1 MENVE
6 KNGPLRD
13 SELMRKRGRKIR
25 IFRARSF
32 APAPP
37 RRKRSRTTN
46 YTQST
51 RRIRIFFFRIIGG
64 WFFFFF
70 FFFYRFHP
78 FVCFANTGRAKF
90 RTTSINVLFYF
101 SPFNRHNI
109 LRRCPKS
116 RIFRYFV

>member
-70 FFFYRFHP
+70 FVLLPFPPFRVFCEHGPCEIPNDVDKRTFLFFTF
-78 FVCFANTGRAKF
+78 
-90 RTTSINVLFYF
+90 
-101 SPFNRHNI
+101 
-109 LRRCPKS
+109 
-116 RIFRYFV
+116 